1 MLKLYVRVIEYAKF
15 DSLTREMLS
24 RDMFDYLVPVFMD
37 QVLSEWSAIKDT
49 DRLESLLLR
58 MEADPKATIN
68 LITYSIAT
76 KAYIQVGQHE
86 KAYAM
91 LRKSEDIIELKRR
104 RAACE
109 SLLTMYSSMGKKTMF
124 IVFRICVK

>member
-1 MLKLYVRVIEYAKF
+1 
-15 DSLTREMLS
+15 
-24 RDMFDYLVPVFMD
+24 
-37 QVLSEWSAIKDT
+37 
-49 DRLESLLLR
+49 